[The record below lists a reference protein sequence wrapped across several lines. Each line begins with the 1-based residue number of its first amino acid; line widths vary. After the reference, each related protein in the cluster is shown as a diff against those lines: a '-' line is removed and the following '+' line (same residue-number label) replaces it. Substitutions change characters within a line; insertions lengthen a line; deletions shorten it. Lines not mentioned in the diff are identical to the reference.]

1 MPVATDGEL
10 SIHPSFQCDQPA
22 IPAGLPGI
30 ANQIQHGLSQ
40 LPRVG
45 QKVGQT
51 GIVVTFDAETAFGFG
66 LDQMPDV
73 LRHFV
78 DVGGLRF
85 QALVGAQHA
94 VNQRA

>member
-1 MPVATDGEL
+1 MSVAADSEL
-10 SIHPSFQCDQPA
+10 SIHPGFQCDQPA

-30 ANQIQHGLSQ
+30 ANQIQHGLSE

-45 QKVGQT
+45 QKVGQA
-51 GIVVTFDAETAFGFG
+51 GVVVTLNTETAFGLG
-66 LDQMPDV
+66 LDQLPNV

-78 DVGGLRF
+78 DIRRLRF
-85 QALVGAQHA
+85 QAFFRAQHA